1 MSLAE
6 TYSAAT
12 ASIVVSPCATAT
24 SCIGPQ
30 LVGVI
35 VPEKAPLP
43 VALAEPANTVI
54 MKVAAAAAAMIRP
67 GRKLTCPPDSQ
78 ARTPGAHGNSAANI
92 PRFDIHATFYISYP
106 RSGLSAKID

>member
-1 MSLAE
+1 MSFAD

-12 ASIVVSPCATAT
+12 ASMVVSPCATTT

-43 VALAEPANTVI
+43 VALAEPANTLI

-78 ARTPGAHGNSAANI
+78 ARTPGARGNSAGQKPPIRPNGN
-92 PRFDIHATFYISYP
+92 F
-106 RSGLSAKID
+106 